1 MNVFFIP
8 SWYPSDALPVDGI
21 FQRDQAVAIAA
32 LRPDW
37 QVAVSL
43 WAQSEGA
50 VWLRQPASWPRAL
63 RARFVGRGPA
73 RRPLALNLLEYR
85 RPVLSWTHL
94 VLGGNR
100 RAIVRANRANF
111 ERARSELGGIDLVHA
126 HVSYPAGWVALQ
138 LSREFG
144 VPFVITEHMGPF
156 PFADFARADGLPLP
170 IVAEPLRSAHARIA
184 VSEALREQMLAAG
197 IPDVTVVPNLVD
209 ETFFSPRPRGD
220 ESTFVFFTLAALL
233 PAKGIDDLLDAVAPF
248 MGSLPAEE
256 RRRVAFRIG
265 GDGPERP
272 RLERKARELGLAQA
286 VTWLGGLSREEARE
300 AYRACDCFVLPSR
313 QESFG
318 VVVVEALA
326 CGKPVIATRSGG
338 PESIVKQE
346 NGILVDVADTDALAQ
361 ALARMLERARDYDSE
376 RIRADFIERF
386 SRPAVVASLER
397 VYRDAIAR
405 SQLA

>member
-73 RRPLALNLLEYR
+73 RPLAPNLLECR

-138 LSREFG
+138 LSRQFG